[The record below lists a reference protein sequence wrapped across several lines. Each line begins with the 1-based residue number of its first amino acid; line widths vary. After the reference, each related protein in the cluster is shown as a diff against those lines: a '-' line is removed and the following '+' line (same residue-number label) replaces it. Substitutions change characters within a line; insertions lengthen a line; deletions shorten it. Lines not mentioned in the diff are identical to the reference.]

1 MPALEL
7 IRSTPTLAH
16 EMSGLRSTQRGGPKP
31 RGEKPPLPDGARL
44 FAFCWRRELIIV
56 QQNSHV
62 LRRSG
67 KGRRFEQ
74 RQYRRLACHDGVE
87 KAAHPGTLLITA

>member
-1 MPALEL
+1 MPAPEL
-7 IRSTPTLAH
+7 MRSTPTLAH
-16 EMSGLRSTQRGGPKP
+16 EMSGLRSPQRGWLKP

-44 FAFCWRRELIIV
+44 FAFSWRRELIIE

-67 KGRRFEQ
+67 KGRRSEQ
-74 RQYRRLACHDGVE
+74 RQYRRLACHDAGE
-87 KAAHPGTLLITA
+87 QAAHPGPLLITA